1 MDPGKVIFG
10 HFIYFGHFPIEIPIE
25 AEKKYL
31 HGKERSQSK
40 NKNSFEN
47 LEASGKTW
55 EHAKLDILKKVK

>member
-1 MDPGKVIFG
+1 MDPRKKILGHLIDLVIFPLKFPLKPKKVPTWEGKVV
-10 HFIYFGHFPIEIPIE
+10 E
-25 AEKKYL
+25 
-31 HGKERSQSK
+31 Q

>member
-10 HFIYFGHFPIEIPIE
+10 HFIYLVIFPLKFPLKP
-25 AEKKYL
+25 EKVPTWE
-31 HGKERSQSK
+31 GKVVEQK
-40 NKNSFEN
+40 QNSFEN